1 VVIWYVIVV
10 RFYYAFILDLTVS
23 YGSNLELGNA
33 HVSDVLQGD
42 IWVD

>member
-1 VVIWYVIVV
+1 MVVTW
-10 RFYYAFILDLTVS
+10 
-23 YGSNLELGNA
+23 ELGNA